1 MCGIW
6 SSILSFQWPSSF
18 PHCLEEGLVL
28 PGCSLS
34 STLARTHETLS
45 SSHYIGL
52 ALFLAFDWMPD
63 FVIDAASMTPRSICF
78 LFWCYHYH
86 GAPVSYVCF
95 IINQPTLSLAF
106 VSLQIPR
113 SSASWV
119 DLVFSLPVTH
129 MSMLVCRAVIAW
141 GGWRRMLGILFG
153 FCLLPLKQ
161 CHWLNLS

>member
-28 PGCSLS
+28 PGRSLS

-119 DLVFSLPVTH
+119 DLVFSCYTHVYASVQSRDSLRRLEEDAGYPVRFLPSSFETV
-129 MSMLVCRAVIAW
+129 SLAEPELA
-141 GGWRRMLGILFG
+141 
-153 FCLLPLKQ
+153 
-161 CHWLNLS
+161 